1 MNEHYLIGLAAI
13 LVTGILARWIA
24 WRLRLPSILLLLIAG
39 IVAGPVTGFLNPDE
53 LFGPM
58 LTPFVSLSVGV
69 ILFEGGLSLDFRE
82 LRETGNVI
90 LRLITMGAAVT
101 WALAAAAAWLILGF
115 SGELPVLFG
124 AILVVTGPTVVI
136 PLLHHVRPKGQV
148 AAVIRWEGIL
158 NDPVGALLAVLVYEA
173 IRAGSLATQAQEA
186 GLQLLYAA
194 LVGAGVG
201 VAAALVLLV
210 LIRYYLV
217 PDELQN
223 AFSLCMVVLAYTV
236 SDHFQPESGFL
247 ATTLMGLVLANQR
260 RVAVR
265 HLVEFKEN
273 LRVLVISVLFI
284 VLAARLTV
292 DDLQQADWRAWTFL
306 AVLIF
311 LVRPAA
317 VWISAV
323 GSKLSAAE
331 REFLA
336 WMAPRGIVAA
346 AVSSIFAERLAEAGV
361 EGAERLVPVTFLV
374 IIGTVTI
381 YGLTAFPFAR
391 RLGLAE
397 GSPQGA
403 LFVGAHSWA
412 REMALALQK
421 EGLRV
426 VMADSN
432 WYNVTRARMA
442 GLPVHYGGILSEH
455 VLEEIDLYGIGR
467 LLALTSNEEANTL
480 AALHFAGIF
489 GRKEVYQLKPYTG
502 PQATRK
508 QVSPLHLSGRILFGE
523 NVTYDYLAQR
533 FAAGATLKRSKLT
546 EQFDWKAWQEKYG
559 PEALLLFVVRDEDGR
574 RRLLISAADATPR
587 PKPGDVVIGLVEE
600 KEQPPLRRASSASA
614 GNREASPPKGSL
626 P

>member
-1 MNEHYLIGLAAI
+1 MDEHYLIGLAAI
-13 LVTGILARWIA
+13 LVIGILARWVA
-24 WRLRLPSILLLLIAG
+24 WRLHLPSILLLLLAG
-39 IVAGPVTGFLNPDE
+39 ILAGPVAGFLNPDE
-53 LFGPM
+53 LFGPV

-90 LRLITMGAAVT
+90 FRLITVGAAVT
-101 WALAAAAAWLILGF
+101 WALAAGAAWLILGF
-115 SGELPVLFG
+115 SGELAVLFG

-173 IRAGSLATQAQEA
+173 IRAGSLATQAEEA
-186 GLQLLYAA
+186 GIQLLDAT
-194 LVGAGVG
+194 LVGLGTG
-201 VAAALVLLV
+201 IAAAIVLLV
-210 LIRYYLV
+210 LIRYYLI

-223 AFSLCMVVLAYTV
+223 AFSLCMVVVAYTA

-247 ATTLMGLVLANQR
+247 ATTVMGLVLANQR

-284 VLAARLTV
+284 VLAARLSAE
-292 DDLQQADWRAWTFL
+292 DLHQVDWRAWAFL
-306 AVLIF
+306 AVLVF

-323 GSKLSAAE
+323 GSRLTGAE

-346 AVSSIFAERLAEAGV
+346 AVSSIFADRLAAAGV
-361 EGAERLVPVTFLV
+361 EEAARLVPITFLV
-374 IIGTVTI
+374 IIGTVTL
-381 YGLTAFPFAR
+381 YGLTAFPVAR

-421 EGLRV
+421 EGFRV

-489 GRKEVYQLKPYTG
+489 GRKEVYQLKPYAG
-502 PQATRK
+502 SEAARK
-508 QVSPLHLSGRILFGE
+508 QVSPLHLSGRILFGDE
-523 NVTYDYLAQR
+523 VTYDYLAQR
-533 FAAGATLKRSKLT
+533 FASGAKLKRSKLT
-546 EQFDWKAWQEKYG
+546 AQFDWKAWRNKYG
-559 PEALLLFVVRDEDGR
+559 PEALLLFVVREEDGR
-574 RRLLISAADATPR
+574 RRLTVSAADGRPR
-587 PKPGDVVIGLVEE
+587 PKSGDIVIALIGAA
-600 KEQPPLRRASSASA
+600 PAAPSASSSEAA
-614 GNREASPPKGSL
+614 G
-626 P
+626 

>member
-1 MNEHYLIGLAAI
+1 MDERYLIGLAAI
-13 LVTGILARWIA
+13 LVIGILARWVA
-24 WRLRLPSILLLLIAG
+24 WRLHLPSILLLLLAG
-39 IVAGPVTGFLNPDE
+39 ILAGPVAGFLNPDE
-53 LFGPM
+53 LFGPV

-69 ILFEGGLSLDFRE
+69 ILFEGGLSLNFRE

-90 LRLITMGAAVT
+90 LRLITMGAAAT
-101 WALAAAAAWLILGF
+101 WVLAAAAAWLILGF
-115 SGELPVLFG
+115 SVELAVLFG

-136 PLLHHVRPKGQV
+136 PLLHHVRPKGQI

-173 IRAGSLATQAQEA
+173 IRAGSLATQAEDA
-186 GLQLLYAA
+186 AIQLLSAVV
-194 LVGAGVG
+194 VGSGVG
-201 VAAALVLLV
+201 VAAAIVLAV

-223 AFSLCMVVLAYTV
+223 AFSLCMVVLAYTI

-284 VLAARLTV
+284 VLAARLSAE
-292 DDLQQADWRAWTFL
+292 DLQQADWRAWTFL
-306 AVLIF
+306 AVLVF

-346 AVSSIFAERLAEAGV
+346 AVSSIFADRLAAAGV
-361 EGAERLVPVTFLV
+361 EEAARLVPVTFLV
-374 IIGTVTI
+374 IIGTVTL
-381 YGLTAFPFAR
+381 YGLTAFPVAR

-421 EGLRV
+421 EGFRV
-426 VMADSN
+426 VLADSN

-502 PQATRK
+502 PEAARK
-508 QVSPLHLSGRILFGE
+508 QISPLHLSGRILFGE
-523 NVTYDYLAQR
+523 EVTYDFLAQR
-533 FAAGATLKRSKLT
+533 FVSGAKLKRSKLT
-546 EQFDWKAWQEKYG
+546 DQFDWKAWQEKYG
-559 PEALLLFVVRDEDGR
+559 PQALLLFVVRDEDGR
-574 RRLLISAADATPR
+574 RRLIVSAADGRPR
-587 PKPGDVVIGLVEE
+587 PRPGDIVIGLVDEA
-600 KEQPPLRRASSASA
+600 PPSPSEPGA
-614 GNREASPPKGSL
+614 GAER
-626 P
+626 